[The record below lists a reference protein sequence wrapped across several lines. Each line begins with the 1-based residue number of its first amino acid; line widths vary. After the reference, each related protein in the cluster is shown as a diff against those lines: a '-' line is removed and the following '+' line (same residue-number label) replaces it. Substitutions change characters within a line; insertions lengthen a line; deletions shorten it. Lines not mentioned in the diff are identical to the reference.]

1 MKSSTAK
8 LTLLCT
14 SLLLSCVVQAHS
26 LQNKLYDTGEAIPK
40 PRVMTGFIEMQHA
53 RGIPEVPFMDEAG
66 QAQSLKQHQ
75 GKLTL
80 VNLWAT
86 WCVPCLREIPE
97 LQKLQQQFF
106 YNGH

>member
-1 MKSSTAK
+1 MKSYTAK

-14 SLLLSCVVQAHS
+14 SLLLSCIVQAHS

-66 QAQSLKQHQ
+66 QVQSLKQHQ

-86 WCVPCLREIPE
+86 WCVPCLREIPRASKTKTAIC
-97 LQKLQQQFF
+97 Q
-106 YNGH
+106 